1 MQSDTELADCS
12 AKKYVRPKST
22 YQREDENRFDYQ
34 KSGWKN
40 KHNLQ
45 IYLLLASYK

>member
-1 MQSDTELADCS
+1 MQLQSDTELADCS

-22 YQREDENRFDYQ
+22 YQSEDENRFDYQ

-40 KHNLQ
+40 KHNLSL
-45 IYLLLASYK
+45 IGFI